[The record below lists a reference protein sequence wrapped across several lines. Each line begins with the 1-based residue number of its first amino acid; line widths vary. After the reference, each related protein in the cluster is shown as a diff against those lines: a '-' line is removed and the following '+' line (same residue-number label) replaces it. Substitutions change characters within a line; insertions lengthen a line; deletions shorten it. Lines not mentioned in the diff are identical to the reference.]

1 MADQVV
7 ARPTGPS
14 RMEQWFPIGAWL
26 PKYNWGSS
34 FTPDLIA
41 AISVAALLIPE
52 SMGYASVA
60 GVPAQIGLYAAPLA
74 LVGYALFGGSRL
86 LVFAAAGSVAAI
98 SAGVIAGLHPHSQS
112 MTVTLAAALA
122 VATGVV
128 FLVGGLVKLGWIV
141 NFMSKAV
148 IAGFITGMA
157 IQIIVGQLGHVTG
170 VKESSGDTFQKLW
183 SVLSHAGSWN
193 WTSTAVGLLAIA
205 LIFTLQRYLKAV
217 PAALT
222 AVVLASVYVAIANPD
237 IELVK
242 KIPKGLPSFAVPTG
256 LSASTW
262 ATLLLGACVVAL
274 VGFSEGWGAESAIA
288 STTHDELD
296 SNQEFRAFGVGSIG
310 AGLLGGMAVAGSLS
324 KTSAAMT
331 AGAKTQMANVFLA
344 VFVLLTLLL
353 FAPLFQWLPEAV
365 LAAVVINAMWGSASP
380 KKVMKLRRDD
390 LIDFVLGIV
399 TGIAVLATD
408 LLPAMILGIILSI
421 IYLIYRVSFP
431 SRAELGRDEKT
442 GDFEALHWMSG
453 TKQGEGNPGAR
464 GVSGVM
470 LYRFDAPLVF
480 SNAGAFKA
488 SGQQILIDT
497 AARGPLPPAL
507 VIDFEEVFYTD
518 ASGAESIRDLKRYA
532 SRYDVEILIARLH
545 ADAREILARDG
556 VLAEIGEDHIY
567 DSVHA
572 AVAASNGSTDQE
584 DKGARQ
590 MNEIA
595 APARPAQ

>member
-1 MADQVV
+1 MKRKGFGMADQVV
-7 ARPTGPS
+7 AKPRGPS
-14 RMEQWFPIGAWL
+14 SLERWFPIGAWL
-26 PKYNWGSS
+26 PKYDWGSS

-74 LVGYALFGGSRL
+74 LIGYALFGGSRL
-86 LVFAAAGSVAAI
+86 LVFATAGSVAAV
-98 SAGVIAGLHPHSQS
+98 SAGVITGLHPHSQS
-112 MTVTLAAALA
+112 MSVTLAAALA
-122 VATGVV
+122 LATGVV

-141 NFMSKAV
+141 NFMSKTV
-148 IAGFITGMA
+148 MAGFITGMA

-183 SVLSHAGSWN
+183 SVLSQAGSWN
-193 WTSTAVGLLAIA
+193 SISTVVGLLAIA

-222 AVVLASVYVAIANPD
+222 AVVLASAYVAIANPD

-242 KIPKGLPSFAVPTG
+242 KIPKGLPSFAVPAG

-296 SNQEFRAFGVGSIG
+296 SNQEFRAFGIGSIG

-324 KTSAAMT
+324 KSSAAIT
-331 AGAKTQMANVFLA
+331 AGAKSQMANIFLA

-365 LAAVVINAMWGSASP
+365 LAAVVINAMWSSASP
-380 KKVMKLRRDD
+380 KKVMSLRRDD
-390 LIDFVLGIV
+390 LVDFVLGIV
-399 TGIAVLATD
+399 TAIAVLATD

-431 SRAELGRDEKT
+431 SRAQLGRDEKT

-453 TKQGEGNPGAR
+453 TKEGEGNPGAR
-464 GVSGVM
+464 EVPGVM

-497 AARGPLPPAL
+497 AAKGPLPPAL

-518 ASGAESIRDLKRYA
+518 ASGAESIRGLKRYA
-532 SRYDVEILIARLH
+532 RRYGVDILIARLH
-545 ADAREILARDG
+545 ADARKTLARDG
-556 VLAEIGEDHIY
+556 LLAKIGEDHIY

-572 AVAASNGSTDQE
+572 AVAASNGPAEHE
-584 DKGARQ
+584 DKGSGR
-590 MNEIA
+590 
-595 APARPAQ
+595 